1 MEFAELIKT
10 FQAALENLETIDDDA
25 ADFQFSIKL
34 VKMDDKQEAEVKSYS
49 IFSVN
54 VKVLIITYP

>member
-49 IFSVN
+49 IFVSQC
-54 VKVLIITYP
+54 KR